1 MNVSSIIFTAF
12 EKHLLFRKL
21 CIIYILV
28 YMWVI
33 TDPTIQLAKFLASSG
48 YTGTENSLVIGAVF
62 GLPLAVIG
70 YMFKLYTTARNT

>member
-1 MNVSSIIFTAF
+1 
-12 EKHLLFRKL
+12 
-21 CIIYILV
+21 
-28 YMWVI
+28 MWVI